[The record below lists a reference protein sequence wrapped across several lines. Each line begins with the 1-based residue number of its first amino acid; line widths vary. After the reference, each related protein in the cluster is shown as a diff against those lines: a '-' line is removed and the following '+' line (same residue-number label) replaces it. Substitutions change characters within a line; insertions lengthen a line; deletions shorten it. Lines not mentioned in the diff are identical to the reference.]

1 MRLLA
6 AQITSGERIHQFFG
20 IALEIRRFEK
30 NYFLY
35 GQRADLEENRAYVI
49 EARRMLSEH
58 GAQFAAVA
66 SQQRIGALI
75 IALEDYDRLISAHPP
90 GSDDARREAAIRQA
104 GKEISTAAEQWSH
117 AERAILQTQLDRH
130 RHWLLAAIGAVVLF
144 VVVIGQMLAWRVAR
158 PLRELEH
165 NMAAVA
171 EGRLAK
177 LDLAVED
184 REIASLTSAF
194 NHVLAQLETRQG
206 QLVRSEKLAALG
218 TLLSGAAHEL
228 NNPLSNISTSCEI
241 LAEEIAATKVGQPSP
256 SIPLPEGEGRQSASF
271 SFQEKGGG
279 MRGDTA
285 RGAPM
290 DLLAFRE
297 KPDAAT
303 AQAYVSGGRHFWNSG
318 IFMLRASVWLKAIGH
333 FAPEILAACRKAVDA
348 AKDDGDFVRLDAA
361 AFAASPADSID
372 YAVMEKLPAAAQLGV
387 PARVVP
393 LDVGWSDVGA
403 WDALWQAIDRDADDN
418 AVKGDVWLEDSHGN
432 LVIAEHGLV
441 ACIGCEDMVVVET
454 ADAVLI
460 APKARTQE
468 VKTIVSRLKA
478 AGRSEAELQ
487 RKVHRPWGWYD
498 SIDNGERFQ
507 VKRIVVRPGATLS
520 LQMHHH
526 RAEHWVVVRGTAKVT
541 RGTET
546 LLLGENE
553 STYIPLGVTHRLEN
567 PGQIPLEI
575 IEVQSGSYLGEDDI
589 VRFEDNYGRK
599 Q

>member
-1 MRLLA
+1 MADTRIIPVVLSGGSGTRLWPVSREKHPKQLQPLLGEASLLQDTLQRLEGLPLGAPIVVSNQEYRFITAEQLRQLGLAKWTLLLEPAGRNTAPALTAAALYACRDGADPVLLA
-6 AQITSGERIHQFFG
+6 TP
-20 IALEIRRFEK
+20 
-30 NYFLY
+30 
-35 GQRADLEENRAYVI
+35 ADHHVRDT
-49 EARRMLSEH
+49 
-58 GAQFAAVA
+58 GAFRAAVL
-66 SQQRIGALI
+66 RGL
-75 IALEDYDRLISAHPP
+75 P
-90 GSDDARREAAIRQA
+90 EAEA
-104 GKEISTAAEQWSH
+104 
-117 AERAILQTQLDRH
+117 
-130 RHWLLAAIGAVVLF
+130 GAVVTF
-144 VVVIGQMLAWRVAR
+144 GIVPDR
-158 PLRELEH
+158 P
-165 NMAAVA
+165 
-171 EGRLAK
+171 
-177 LDLAVED
+177 
-184 REIASLTSAF
+184 
-194 NHVLAQLETRQG
+194 ETG
-206 QLVRSEKLAALG
+206 YGYIE
-218 TLLSGAAHEL
+218 
-228 NNPLSNISTSCEI
+228 
-241 LAEEIAATKVGQPSP
+241 TKEVGQPSP